1 MSSNINIDKIKDVV
15 IDGDYIVK
23 ATAADNQ
30 IRAYAATTKQM
41 VELSRQYHNT
51 SPVATAALGRLLSAG
66 ALMGSMTKDEGDLL
80 TLKIN
85 CSGPIKSLVV
95 TANSKCEV
103 KGYVENPQ
111 VMLPPSDK
119 GKLDVG
125 KAIDLGIL
133 SVIKDMGLKEPYIGK
148 TPLVSGEVGDDLTKY
163 FAVSE
168 QTPSVVGLG
177 VLVDIDYSVKEAGGF
192 IIQVMP
198 EATEED
204 ISLLEENIKLV
215 TSVTDMLSD
224 GLLPENILE
233 ILLRGFEFEIT
244 QKRDT
249 KYFCN
254 CSRERVERA
263 LISIGEKELTDIIE
277 NDKKAQLTC
286 HFCDKVYDFSE
297 EELKTL
303 LKQAKKI

>member
-1 MSSNINIDKIKDVV
+1 MK
-15 IDGDYIVK
+15 DYIV
-23 ATAADNQ
+23 
-30 IRAYAATTKQM
+30 RAVTKNGAVRAFCAVTTNTVNEAYKM
-41 VELSRQYHNT
+41 HKT
-51 SPVATAALGRLLSAG
+51 SPVATAALGRLLTASAMMG
-66 ALMGSMTKDEGDLL
+66 AMLKSENETITLQLVGD
-80 TLKIN
+80 
-85 CSGPIKSLVV
+85 GPIGRVLAVSDS
-95 TANSKCEV
+95 NSNV
-103 KGYVENPQ
+103 KGYVTNPL
-111 VMLPPSDK
+111 VDLPKNSK

-125 KAIDLGIL
+125 GAVGKDGYL
-133 SVIKDMGLKEPYIGK
+133 VVTKDMGLKEPYIGK
-148 TPLVSGEVGDDLTKY
+148 TPLVSGEIGDDLTKY

>member
-1 MSSNINIDKIKDVV
+1 MK
-15 IDGDYIVK
+15 DYIV
-23 ATAADNQ
+23 
-30 IRAYAATTKQM
+30 RAVTKNGAVRAFCAVTTNTVNEAYKM
-41 VELSRQYHNT
+41 HKT
-51 SPVATAALGRLLSAG
+51 SPVATAALGRLLTASAMMG
-66 ALMGSMTKDEGDLL
+66 AMLKSENETITLQLVGD
-80 TLKIN
+80 
-85 CSGPIKSLVV
+85 GPIGRVLAVSDS
-95 TANSKCEV
+95 NSNV
-103 KGYVENPQ
+103 KGYVTNPL
-111 VMLPPSDK
+111 VDLPKNSK

-125 KAIDLGIL
+125 GAVGKDGYL
-133 SVIKDMGLKEPYIGK
+133 VVTKDMGLKEPYIGK
-148 TPLVSGEVGDDLTKY
+148 TPLVSGEIGDDLTKY

-303 LKQAKKI
+303 LKQAKKN

>member
-1 MSSNINIDKIKDVV
+1 MK
-15 IDGDYIVK
+15 DYIV
-23 ATAADNQ
+23 
-30 IRAYAATTKQM
+30 RAVTKNGAVRAFCAVTTNTVNEAYKM
-41 VELSRQYHNT
+41 HKT
-51 SPVATAALGRLLSAG
+51 SPVATAALGRLLTASAMMG
-66 ALMGSMTKDEGDLL
+66 AMLKSENETITLQLVGD
-80 TLKIN
+80 
-85 CSGPIKSLVV
+85 GPIGRVLAVSDS
-95 TANSKCEV
+95 NSNV
-103 KGYVENPQ
+103 KGYVANPL
-111 VMLPPSDK
+111 VDIPKNSK

-125 KAIDLGIL
+125 GAVGKDGYL
-133 SVIKDMGLKEPYIGK
+133 VVTKDMGLKEPYIGK
-148 TPLVSGEVGDDLTKY
+148 TPLVSGEIGDDLTKY

>member
-1 MSSNINIDKIKDVV
+1 MK
-15 IDGDYIVK
+15 DYIV
-23 ATAADNQ
+23 
-30 IRAYAATTKQM
+30 RAVTKNGAVRAFCAVTTNTVNEAYKM
-41 VELSRQYHNT
+41 HKT
-51 SPVATAALGRLLSAG
+51 SPVATAALGRLLTASAMMG
-66 ALMGSMTKDEGDLL
+66 AMLKSENETI
-80 TLKIN
+80 TLQLVGN
-85 CSGPIKSLVV
+85 GPIGRVLAVSDS
-95 TANSKCEV
+95 NV
-103 KGYVENPQ
+103 KGYVTNPL
-111 VMLPPSDK
+111 VDLPKNSK

-125 KAIDLGIL
+125 GAVGKDGYL
-133 SVIKDMGLKEPYIGK
+133 VVTKDMGLKEPYIGK

-177 VLVDIDYSVKEAGGF
+177 VLVDIDYSVKESGGF

>member
-1 MSSNINIDKIKDVV
+1 MK
-15 IDGDYIVK
+15 DYIV
-23 ATAADNQ
+23 
-30 IRAYAATTKQM
+30 RAVTKNGAVRAFCAVTTNTVNEAYKM
-41 VELSRQYHNT
+41 HKT
-51 SPVATAALGRLLSAG
+51 SPVATAALGRLLTASAMMG
-66 ALMGSMTKDEGDLL
+66 AMLKSENETITLQLVGD
-80 TLKIN
+80 
-85 CSGPIKSLVV
+85 GPIGRVLAVSDS
-95 TANSKCEV
+95 NSNV
-103 KGYVENPQ
+103 KGYVTNPL
-111 VMLPPSDK
+111 VDLPKNSK

-125 KAIDLGIL
+125 GAVGKDGYL
-133 SVIKDMGLKEPYIGK
+133 VVTKDMGLKEPYIGK
-148 TPLVSGEVGDDLTKY
+148 TPLVSGEIGDDLTKY

-286 HFCDKVYDFSE
+286 HFCDKVYDFNE

-303 LKQAKKI
+303 LKQAKKN

>member
-1 MSSNINIDKIKDVV
+1 MK
-15 IDGDYIVK
+15 DYIV
-23 ATAADNQ
+23 
-30 IRAYAATTKQM
+30 RAVTKDGAVRAFCAVTTNTVNEAYKM
-41 VELSRQYHNT
+41 HKT
-51 SPVATAALGRLLSAG
+51 SPVATAALGRLLTASAMMG
-66 ALMGSMTKDEGDLL
+66 AMLKSENETITLQLVGD
-80 TLKIN
+80 
-85 CSGPIKSLVV
+85 GPIGRVLAVSDS
-95 TANSKCEV
+95 NSNV
-103 KGYVENPQ
+103 KGYVTNPL
-111 VMLPPSDK
+111 VDLPKNSK

-125 KAIDLGIL
+125 GAVGKDGYL
-133 SVIKDMGLKEPYIGK
+133 VVTKDMGLKEPYIGK

>member
-1 MSSNINIDKIKDVV
+1 MK
-15 IDGDYIVK
+15 DYIV
-23 ATAADNQ
+23 
-30 IRAYAATTKQM
+30 RAVTKNGAVRAFCAVTTNTVNEAYKM
-41 VELSRQYHNT
+41 HKT
-51 SPVATAALGRLLSAG
+51 SPVATAALGRLLTASAMMG
-66 ALMGSMTKDEGDLL
+66 AMLKSENETITLQLVGD
-80 TLKIN
+80 
-85 CSGPIKSLVV
+85 GPIGRVLAVSDS
-95 TANSKCEV
+95 NSNV
-103 KGYVENPQ
+103 KGYVTNPL
-111 VMLPPSDK
+111 VDLPKNSK

-125 KAIDLGIL
+125 GAVGKDGYL
-133 SVIKDMGLKEPYIGK
+133 VVTKDMGLKEPYIGK

-254 CSRERVERA
+254 CSREGVERA

>member
-1 MSSNINIDKIKDVV
+1 MK
-15 IDGDYIVK
+15 DYIV
-23 ATAADNQ
+23 
-30 IRAYAATTKQM
+30 RAVTKNGAVRAFCAVTTNTVNEAYKM
-41 VELSRQYHNT
+41 HKT
-51 SPVATAALGRLLSAG
+51 SPVATAALGRLLTASAMMG
-66 ALMGSMTKDEGDLL
+66 AMLKSENETITLQLVGD
-80 TLKIN
+80 
-85 CSGPIKSLVV
+85 GPIGRVLAASDS
-95 TANSKCEV
+95 NSNV
-103 KGYVENPQ
+103 KGYVTNPL
-111 VMLPPSDK
+111 VDLPKNSK

-125 KAIDLGIL
+125 GAVGKDGYL
-133 SVIKDMGLKEPYIGK
+133 VVTKDMGLKEPYIGK
-148 TPLVSGEVGDDLTKY
+148 TPLVSGEIGDDLTKY

>member
-1 MSSNINIDKIKDVV
+1 MK
-15 IDGDYIVK
+15 DYIV
-23 ATAADNQ
+23 
-30 IRAYAATTKQM
+30 RAVTKNGAVRAFCAVTTNTVNEAYKM
-41 VELSRQYHNT
+41 HKT
-51 SPVATAALGRLLSAG
+51 SPVATAALGRLLTASAMMG
-66 ALMGSMTKDEGDLL
+66 AMLKSENETITLQLVGD
-80 TLKIN
+80 
-85 CSGPIKSLVV
+85 GPIGRVLAVSDS
-95 TANSKCEV
+95 NSNV
-103 KGYVENPQ
+103 KGYVTNPL
-111 VMLPPSDK
+111 VDLPKNSK

-125 KAIDLGIL
+125 GAVGKDGYL
-133 SVIKDMGLKEPYIGK
+133 VVTKDMGLKEPYIGK

>member
-1 MSSNINIDKIKDVV
+1 MK
-15 IDGDYIVK
+15 DYIV
-23 ATAADNQ
+23 
-30 IRAYAATTKQM
+30 RAVTKNGAVRAFCAVTTNTVNEAYKM
-41 VELSRQYHNT
+41 HKT
-51 SPVATAALGRLLSAG
+51 SPVATAALGRLLTASAMMG
-66 ALMGSMTKDEGDLL
+66 AMLKSENETITLQLVGD
-80 TLKIN
+80 
-85 CSGPIKSLVV
+85 GPIGRVLAVSDS
-95 TANSKCEV
+95 NSNV
-103 KGYVENPQ
+103 KGYVTNPL
-111 VMLPPSDK
+111 VDLPKNSK

-125 KAIDLGIL
+125 GAVGKDGYL
-133 SVIKDMGLKEPYIGK
+133 VVTKDMGLKEPYIGK
-148 TPLVSGEVGDDLTKY
+148 TPLVSGEIGDDLTRY

>member
-1 MSSNINIDKIKDVV
+1 MK
-15 IDGDYIVK
+15 DYIV
-23 ATAADNQ
+23 
-30 IRAYAATTKQM
+30 RAVTKNGAVRAFCAVTTNTVNEAYKM
-41 VELSRQYHNT
+41 HKT
-51 SPVATAALGRLLSAG
+51 SPVATAALGRLLTASAMMG
-66 ALMGSMTKDEGDLL
+66 AMLKSENETITLQLVGD
-80 TLKIN
+80 
-85 CSGPIKSLVV
+85 GPIGRVLAVSDS
-95 TANSKCEV
+95 NSNV
-103 KGYVENPQ
+103 KGYVTNPL
-111 VMLPPSDK
+111 VDLPKNSK

-125 KAIDLGIL
+125 GAVGKDGYL
-133 SVIKDMGLKEPYIGK
+133 VVTKDMGLKEPYIGK
-148 TPLVSGEVGDDLTKY
+148 TPLVSGEIGDDLTKY

-277 NDKKAQLTC
+277 NDKKSQLTC

>member
-1 MSSNINIDKIKDVV
+1 MK
-15 IDGDYIVK
+15 DYIV
-23 ATAADNQ
+23 
-30 IRAYAATTKQM
+30 RAVTKNGAVRAFCAVTTNTVNEAYKM
-41 VELSRQYHNT
+41 HKT
-51 SPVATAALGRLLSAG
+51 SPVATAALGRLLTASAMMG
-66 ALMGSMTKDEGDLL
+66 AMLKSESETITLQLVGD
-80 TLKIN
+80 
-85 CSGPIKSLVV
+85 GPIGRVLAVSDS
-95 TANSKCEV
+95 NSNV
-103 KGYVENPQ
+103 KGYVTNPL
-111 VMLPPSDK
+111 VDLPKNSK

-125 KAIDLGIL
+125 GAVGKDGYL
-133 SVIKDMGLKEPYIGK
+133 VVTKDMGLKEPYIGK

-303 LKQAKKI
+303 LKQAKKN

>member
-1 MSSNINIDKIKDVV
+1 MK
-15 IDGDYIVK
+15 DYIV
-23 ATAADNQ
+23 
-30 IRAYAATTKQM
+30 RAVTKNGAVRVFCAVTTNTVNEAYKM
-41 VELSRQYHNT
+41 HKT
-51 SPVATAALGRLLSAG
+51 SPVATAALGRLLTASAMMG
-66 ALMGSMTKDEGDLL
+66 AMLKSENETITLQLVGD
-80 TLKIN
+80 
-85 CSGPIKSLVV
+85 GPIGRVLAVSDS
-95 TANSKCEV
+95 NSNV
-103 KGYVENPQ
+103 KGYVTNPL
-111 VMLPPSDK
+111 VDLPKNSK

-125 KAIDLGIL
+125 GAVGKDGYL
-133 SVIKDMGLKEPYIGK
+133 VVTKDMGLKEPYIGK

-177 VLVDIDYSVKEAGGF
+177 VLIDIDYSVKEAGGF

>member
-1 MSSNINIDKIKDVV
+1 MK
-15 IDGDYIVK
+15 DYIV
-23 ATAADNQ
+23 
-30 IRAYAATTKQM
+30 RAVTKNGAVRVFCAVTTNTVNEAYKM
-41 VELSRQYHNT
+41 HKT
-51 SPVATAALGRLLSAG
+51 SPVATAALGRLLTASAMMG
-66 ALMGSMTKDEGDLL
+66 AMLKSENETITLQLVGD
-80 TLKIN
+80 
-85 CSGPIKSLVV
+85 GPIGRVLAVSDS
-95 TANSKCEV
+95 NSNV
-103 KGYVENPQ
+103 KGYVTNPL
-111 VMLPPSDK
+111 VDLPKNSK

-125 KAIDLGIL
+125 GAVGKDGYL
-133 SVIKDMGLKEPYIGK
+133 VVTKDMGLKEPYIGK